1 MHHESCNQGYYQSKM
16 GVVLRCPGFPYSV
29 RSLLMYFE
37 PGISPI
43 SGHYLPCSPFDLS
56 QIFDTRVR
64 WELAF
69 LFLVEGLLIVKQSSA
84 LKKKLQMPRFRGGK
98 NYCNS
103 AAVADFRRVRHP
115 GRRDVEY
122 RAAQKREVCVS
133 GRRLDLTSFEF
144 LKSRRNAITKRGK
157 IFIL

>member
-1 MHHESCNQGYYQSKM
+1 MLYSTRKSMWGVPSLIYGRWYWQSRRGSADPRSPVANPYSGMHHESCNQGYYQSKM

-84 LKKKLQMPRFRGGK
+84 LKKSCKCRGLG
-98 NYCNS
+98 
-103 AAVADFRRVRHP
+103 
-115 GRRDVEY
+115 VEKIT
-122 RAAQKREVCVS
+122 ATVLLWLTLGES
-133 GRRLDLTSFEF
+133 G
-144 LKSRRNAITKRGK
+144 
-157 IFIL
+157 ILVGEM